1 MEICILLL
9 IMVFVVALLHHY
21 NPIIDII
28 VIGNKYKVLL
38 WYNRYY
44 YSDYTNKLEVERNYI
59 QLFIV

>member
-1 MEICILLL
+1 
-9 IMVFVVALLHHY
+9 MVFVIALLHRY

-44 YSDYTNKLEVERNYI
+44 YSDCATKLEVKRDYI